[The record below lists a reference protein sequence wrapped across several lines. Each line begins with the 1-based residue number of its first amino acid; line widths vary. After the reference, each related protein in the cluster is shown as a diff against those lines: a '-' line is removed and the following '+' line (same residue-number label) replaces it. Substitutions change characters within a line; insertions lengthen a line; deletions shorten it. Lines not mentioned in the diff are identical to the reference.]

1 MAGAVGPELVFP
13 EVDTGVL
20 TSYEGVRRRD
30 LRMLVNGVSLTE
42 SFEDPDGARFKTVAC
57 RETWPGR

>member
-1 MAGAVGPELVFP
+1 MVFP